1 MMIANLLNLLFILA
15 AMAVALTLADCWVR
29 GRNAWRIAQRELA
42 QLDMVIAA
50 DLLVEQGML
59 GNSLPRRAPA
69 HNNASYGVN
78 RARRLPR
85 PAYAPVHAEAA

>member
-1 MMIANLLNLLFILA
+1 MIANLLNLLFILA
-15 AMAVALTLADCWVR
+15 ALGVVIALADCWVR

-50 DLLVEQGML
+50 DLLVEERIL
-59 GNSLPRRAPA
+59 GNRVPRHSTAR
-69 HNNASYGVN
+69 HNTAYGAI

-85 PAYAPVHAEAA
+85 PTLAPVHAAAA